1 MQPAWGRM
9 LQERREARTWSIRWA
24 AKQAGMSD
32 VFWAQ
37 MERGWKRTEGKY
49 VEVTPSLG
57 SLLQAASALRMS
69 DRDTDDLIVKAG
81 HAPLPKRYADA
92 ARPMSVVEA
101 VENDP
106 ELLEEAKQHLLNQY
120 ELLLRLAPS
129 PSVARGKQSSR
140 RAKTPSDTPPLRAV
154 ARGGDPAHR
163 EEVSR
168 MARRVRQ
175 QQTNGEGTEKST

>member
-1 MQPAWGRM
+1 MQPVWGRM

-37 MERGWKRTEGKY
+37 MERGWKRAEGKY
-49 VEVTPSLG
+49 LEVTPSLG

-81 HAPLPKRYADA
+81 HPPLPKRYTDG
-92 ARPMSVVEA
+92 ARPLSVIEA

-106 ELLEEAKQHLLNQY
+106 DLIEEARAHLLNQY
-120 ELLLRLAPS
+120 DLLRRLTPS
-129 PSVARGKQSSR
+129 PSVPRGKQIPR
-140 RAKTPSDTPPLRAV
+140 RTKRSDEPPLRAV

-163 EEVSR
+163 EQVSR
-168 MARRVRQ
+168 MARRVRE
-175 QQTNGEGTEKST
+175 QQTHGEGTEDST